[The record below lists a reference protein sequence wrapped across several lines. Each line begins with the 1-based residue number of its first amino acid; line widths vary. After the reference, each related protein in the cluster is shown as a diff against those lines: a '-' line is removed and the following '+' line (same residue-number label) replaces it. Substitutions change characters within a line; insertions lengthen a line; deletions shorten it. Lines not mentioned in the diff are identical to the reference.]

1 MSECVV
7 CKGTGK
13 VGPFGTSMGSYDAID
28 RMTERE
34 KDRFRIACPVCDGTC
49 KASDEEPSHE

>member
-34 KDRFRIACPVCDGTC
+34 KDRFRIVCPVCNGTRQTP
-49 KASDEEPSHE
+49 AEEPGHE